1 MVKSILKYIILY
13 YMISFSLLL
22 FLIGVIMIMVGQI
35 KSESIPSCEDKTKI
49 VISDERKDKK
59 DDNKDLFDRSL
70 FYSEITL

>member
-22 FLIGVIMIMVGQI
+22 FIIGVVMIMVGQI
-35 KSESIPSCEDKTKI
+35 KSESTPSCEDKTKI

-59 DDNKDLFDRSL
+59 DDNEELFNRSL

>member
-13 YMISFSLLL
+13 YMISLSLLL
-22 FLIGVIMIMVGQI
+22 FIIGVVMIMVGQI
-35 KSESIPSCEDKTKI
+35 KSESTPSCEDKTKI

-59 DDNKDLFDRSL
+59 DDNEELFNRSL

>member
-49 VISDERKDKK
+49 VISD
-59 DDNKDLFDRSL
+59 
-70 FYSEITL
+70 